1 MFIVLPNATCKF
13 LDGNGTN
20 PNELERISLPWY
32 CVILE
37 GDVRTAKLPFL
48 IYITWNIFVPSLWRL
63 HIVASV
69 LFLPVWGR
77 GLHPRIALP
86 ASRTTNSGWPT
97 PTREGP
103 TPNNKTQKFPKSEIS
118 NETTCMNQCD
128 ICKKNYYNYSQL
140 GMKSNRLKHFLQE
153 QAACNWRWT
162 CKWFLE
168 DQEGWFERENNSPTI
183 KGKAS
188 DMGFKEIRPS
198 MKLHN
203 ISFSGK

>member
-1 MFIVLPNATCKF
+1 MYIIALTLCYSGGRCTHCQIALYNILLEIYLCLHYEGFILLPVCYSCRYEEEVSTPVLPCR
-13 LDGNGTN
+13 
-20 PNELERISLPWY
+20 PPEP
-32 CVILE
+32 
-37 GDVRTAKLPFL
+37 RT
-48 IYITWNIFVPSLWRL
+48 V
-63 HIVASV
+63 
-69 LFLPVWGR
+69 G
-77 GLHPRIALP
+77 GQHPHEKDPHPDFR
-86 ASRTTNSGWPT
+86 
-97 PTREGP
+97 
-103 TPNNKTQKFPKSEIS
+103 NNKTQNFPKSEIS

-168 DQEGWFERENNSPTI
+168 DQERWFERENNSPTI

-188 DMGFKEIRPS
+188 DMGFKGIRPS